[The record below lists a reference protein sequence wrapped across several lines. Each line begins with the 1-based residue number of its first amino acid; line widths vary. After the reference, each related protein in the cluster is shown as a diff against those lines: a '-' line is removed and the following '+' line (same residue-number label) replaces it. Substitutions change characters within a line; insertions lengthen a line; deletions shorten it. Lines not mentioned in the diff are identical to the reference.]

1 MQVKQNKLFT
11 TEAID
16 RLSSPERL
24 DEMMQVVSPRSWLP
38 LTAIGCLVA
47 AAGVWSAIGR
57 IPLTVSGQGVLLLPR
72 RVVQFQAASSGQL
85 VKLNIKPGDVVKRGQ
100 EIGRINKLDLQQQL
114 EQEKAKLSQL
124 QGQKQDTNKLQKQQI
139 ALELKTLQQQQKD
152 LQESLNRESVAPILH
167 QQSMAALEQKRQ
179 SLEESLRREQIAPVL
194 RQQTLTALAEKRQSL
209 EESLRR
215 EQVAPIL
222 RQQTLAAIAKKRD
235 SLLQRKQ
242 HITSLVETLQQRFE
256 TRRVLYE
263 QERAIGEDVMLQ
275 ARQEFADSQM
285 QLADI
290 ETQLKELDV
299 QKTNSDREFLQNL
312 NKIDDIKNTRQQLK
326 VEATNTEREYLQN
339 LNRLNEIKNNLQE
352 LKVQKSNAERD
363 YLQNL
368 NKIDEI
374 KTKIKDIETQA
385 VKLAQQDLEKSIAQT
400 NQIQEVKRKIAHLQ
414 NQLTADSKITS
425 QYDGRVLEVSAVAG
439 QMLNIGTRIGTVESE
454 NSREKMVS
462 LVYFADRDGKQIKPG
477 MTVQVTPSVVKRER
491 YGGIVGKVTQVSPF
505 PVTNQ
510 DMSAIIGNENL
521 ADSIAKSIA
530 GGGAPVQVFVELQQ
544 DPNTISGYKWSSS
557 NGPPLKISPG
567 TTALVR
573 VQIGQLAPISYVI
586 PIFRSLTGVY

>member
-1 MQVKQNKLFT
+1 MH
-11 TEAID
+11 
-16 RLSSPERL
+16 P
-24 DEMMQVVSPRSWLP
+24 
-38 LTAIGCLVA
+38 
-47 AAGVWSAIGR
+47 
-57 IPLTVSGQGVLLLPR
+57 
-72 RVVQFQAASSGQL
+72 
-85 VKLNIKPGDVVKRGQ
+85 
-100 EIGRINKLDLQQQL
+100 
-114 EQEKAKLSQL
+114 
-124 QGQKQDTNKLQKQQI
+124 
-139 ALELKTLQQQQKD
+139 
-152 LQESLNRESVAPILH
+152 SVAPVLH

-194 RQQTLTALAEKRQSL
+194 RQQTLAALTENRQSL
-209 EESLRR
+209 AESLRR
-215 EQVAPIL
+215 EQVAPVL
-222 RQQTLAAIAKKRD
+222 RQQSLAAIAKKRD

-256 TRRVLYE
+256 NRRVLYE
-263 QERAIGEDVMLQ
+263 QERAISEDVLLQ

-299 QKTNSDREFLQNL
+299 QQTNSDREFLQNL
-312 NKIDDIKNTRQQLK
+312 NKIDDIKNSLQQLK
-326 VEATNTEREYLQN
+326 VEATNTERDYLQN

-352 LKVQKSNAERD
+352 LKVPKSNGERD

-374 KTKIKDIETQA
+374 RTKIKDLETQA

-400 NQIQEVKRKIAHLQ
+400 NQIQEVKRKNTQLQ
-414 NQLTADSKITS
+414 NQLAKESKITS

-439 QMLNIGTRIGTVESE
+439 QMLNVGTRIGTVEAKTT
-454 NSREKMVS
+454 RQKMVS

-521 ADSIAKSIA
+521 AYSIAKSIA
-530 GGGAPVQVFVELQQ
+530 GGGAPVQVFVELQE
-544 DPNTISGYKWSSS
+544 DPNTVSGYK
-557 NGPPLKISPG
+557 
-567 TTALVR
+567 
-573 VQIGQLAPISYVI
+573 
-586 PIFRSLTGVY
+586 

>member
-11 TEAID
+11 IEAID

-24 DEMMQVVSPRSWLP
+24 DQMMQVVSPRSWLP

-57 IPLTVSGQGVLLLPR
+57 IPLTVSGQGVLLMPR
-72 RVVQFQAASSGQL
+72 HVVQFQAANSGQL

-100 EIGRINKLDLQQQL
+100 EIGRIDKLDLKQQL
-114 EQEKAKLSQL
+114 GQEKAKLAEL
-124 QGQKQDTNKLQKQQI
+124 QGQKQDTNRLQQQQI
-139 ALELKTLQQQQKD
+139 ALELKMLEQQQKD
-152 LQESLNRESVAPILH
+152 LQESLNRESVAPVLH

-179 SLEESLRREQIAPVL
+179 SLEESLPREQIAPIL
-194 RQQTLTALAEKRQSL
+194 RQQTLAALAEKRQSL

-215 EQVAPIL
+215 EQVAPVL

-242 HITSLVETLQQRFE
+242 HINSLVETLQQRFE

-263 QERAIGEDVMLQ
+263 EERAISQDLWLQ
-275 ARQEFADSQM
+275 ARQEFVDSQM

-290 ETQLKELDV
+290 KTQLKELDV
-299 QKTNSDREFLQNL
+299 QQTNSDREYLQNL
-312 NKIDDIKNTRQQLK
+312 NKIDELKNSRQQLK
-326 VEATNTEREYLQN
+326 IETTNTERDYLQN
-339 LNRLNEIKNNLQE
+339 VNRLNEIKNNLQE
-352 LKVQKSNAERD
+352 LKVQKSNTERD

-385 VKLAQQDLEKSIAQT
+385 IKLAQQDLEKSIAQT

-414 NQLTADSKITS
+414 NQLATESKVTS

-439 QMLNIGTRIGTVESE
+439 QMLNIGTKIGTVEAKA
-454 NSREKMVS
+454 NREKMVS
-462 LVYFADRDGKQIKPG
+462 LVYLADKDGKQIKPG

-491 YGGIVGKVTQVSPF
+491 YGGIVGKITQVSPF

-521 ADSIAKSIA
+521 ADSIAKNIA
-530 GGGAPVQVFVELQQ
+530 GGGAPVQVFVELQE
-544 DPNTISGYKWSSS
+544 DPNTFSGYKWSSS

-586 PIFRSLTGVY
+586 PILRSLTGVY

>member
-24 DEMMQVVSPRSWLP
+24 DQMMQVVSPRSWLP

-85 VKLNIKPGDVVKRGQ
+85 VKLNIKPGDAVKRGQ
-100 EIGRINKLDLQQQL
+100 EIGRIDKLDLKQQL
-114 EQEKAKLSQL
+114 EQEKAKLAEL
-124 QGQKQDTNKLQKQQI
+124 QGQKKDTNKQQKQQI
-139 ALELKTLQQQQKD
+139 ALELKTLEQQQKD

-167 QQSMAALEQKRQ
+167 QQSMAALEQ
-179 SLEESLRREQIAPVL
+179 
-194 RQQTLTALAEKRQSL
+194 KRQSL

-263 QERAIGEDVMLQ
+263 QERAISEDVMLQ

-312 NKIDDIKNTRQQLK
+312 NKIDDLKNSRQQIK

-374 KTKIKDIETQA
+374 KTKIKDMETQA

-414 NQLTADSKITS
+414 NQLMTDSKITS

-557 NGPPLKISPG
+557 TGPPLKLCPG

-573 VQIGQLAPISYVI
+573 VQIGQLAPISYVS
-586 PIFRSLTGVY
+586 PIFRSVTGVY

>member
-24 DEMMQVVSPRSWLP
+24 DQMMQVVSPRSWLP

-85 VKLNIKPGDVVKRGQ
+85 VKLNIKPGDAVKRGQ
-100 EIGRINKLDLQQQL
+100 EIGRIDKLDLKQQL
-114 EQEKAKLSQL
+114 EQEKAKLAEL
-124 QGQKQDTNKLQKQQI
+124 QGQKKDTNKQQKQQI
-139 ALELKTLQQQQKD
+139 ALELKTLEQQQKD

-167 QQSMAALEQKRQ
+167 QQSMAALEQ
-179 SLEESLRREQIAPVL
+179 
-194 RQQTLTALAEKRQSL
+194 KRQSL

-263 QERAIGEDVMLQ
+263 QERAISEDVMLQ

-312 NKIDDIKNTRQQLK
+312 NKIDDLKNSRQQLK

-374 KTKIKDIETQA
+374 KTKIKDMETQA

-505 PVTNQ
+505 PVTNE

-557 NGPPLKISPG
+557 TGPPLKLCPG

-573 VQIGQLAPISYVI
+573 VQIGQLAPISYVS
-586 PIFRSLTGVY
+586 PIFRSVTGVY

>member
-11 TEAID
+11 TEAIE

-24 DEMMQVVSPRSWLP
+24 DQMMQVVSPRSWLP

-72 RVVQFQAASSGQL
+72 RVVQFQAANSGQL

-100 EIGRINKLDLQQQL
+100 EIGKVDKLDLKQQL
-114 EQEKAKLSQL
+114 GQEKAKLAEL

-139 ALELKTLQQQQKD
+139 ALELKTLEQQQKD
-152 LQESLNRESVAPILH
+152 LQESLNRESVAPLLH
-167 QQSMAALEQKRQ
+167 QQTLAALEQKRQ
-179 SLEESLRREQIAPVL
+179 SLEESLPREQI
-194 RQQTLTALAEKRQSL
+194 
-209 EESLRR
+209 
-215 EQVAPIL
+215 APIL
-222 RQQTLAAIAKKRD
+222 RQQTLAALAEKRQNLEASLRREQVAPVLRLQTLATIAKKRD

-242 HITSLVETLQQRFE
+242 HINSLVETLQQRFE

-263 QERAIGEDVMLQ
+263 QERAISQDLWLQ
-275 ARQEFADSQM
+275 ARQEFVDSQM

-299 QKTNSDREFLQNL
+299 QKTN
-312 NKIDDIKNTRQQLK
+312 
-326 VEATNTEREYLQN
+326 
-339 LNRLNEIKNNLQE
+339 
-352 LKVQKSNAERD
+352 
-363 YLQNL
+363 
-368 NKIDEI
+368 
-374 KTKIKDIETQA
+374 
-385 VKLAQQDLEKSIAQT
+385 
-400 NQIQEVKRKIAHLQ
+400 
-414 NQLTADSKITS
+414 
-425 QYDGRVLEVSAVAG
+425 
-439 QMLNIGTRIGTVESE
+439 
-454 NSREKMVS
+454 
-462 LVYFADRDGKQIKPG
+462 LVYLADRDGKQIKPG

-530 GGGAPVQVFVELQQ
+530 GGGAPVQVFVELQE
-544 DPNTISGYKWSSS
+544 DPNTVSGYKWSSS

>member
-24 DEMMQVVSPRSWLP
+24 DQMMQVVSPRSWLP

-85 VKLNIKPGDVVKRGQ
+85 VKLNIKPGDAVKRGQ
-100 EIGRINKLDLQQQL
+100 EIGRIDKLDLKQQL
-114 EQEKAKLSQL
+114 EQEKAKLAEL
-124 QGQKQDTNKLQKQQI
+124 QGQKKDTNKLQKQQI
-139 ALELKTLQQQQKD
+139 ALELKTLEQQQKD

-167 QQSMAALEQKRQ
+167 QQSMTALE
-179 SLEESLRREQIAPVL
+179 
-194 RQQTLTALAEKRQSL
+194 EKRQSL

-222 RQQTLAAIAKKRD
+222 RQQTLAEIAKKRD

-263 QERAIGEDVMLQ
+263 QERAISEDVMLQ

-312 NKIDDIKNTRQQLK
+312 NKIDDLKNSRQQLK

-352 LKVQKSNAERD
+352 LKVQKSNAERE

-374 KTKIKDIETQA
+374 KTKIKDMETQA

-505 PVTNQ
+505 PVTNE

-557 NGPPLKISPG
+557 TGPPLKLCPG

-573 VQIGQLAPISYVI
+573 VQIGQLAPISYVS
-586 PIFRSLTGVY
+586 PIFRSVTGVY

>member
-100 EIGRINKLDLQQQL
+100 EIGRIDKLDLKQQL
-114 EQEKAKLSQL
+114 EQEKAKLAEL

-139 ALELKTLQQQQKD
+139 ALELKTLEQQQKD

-167 QQSMAALEQKRQ
+167 QQSMAALEQ
-179 SLEESLRREQIAPVL
+179 
-194 RQQTLTALAEKRQSL
+194 KRQSL

-263 QERAIGEDVMLQ
+263 QERAISEDVMLQ

-312 NKIDDIKNTRQQLK
+312 NKIDDLKNSRQQLK

-352 LKVQKSNAERD
+352 LKVQKSNTERE

-374 KTKIKDIETQA
+374 KTKIKDMETQA

>member
-24 DEMMQVVSPRSWLP
+24 DQMMQVVSPRSWLP

-100 EIGRINKLDLQQQL
+100 EIGRIDKLDLKQQL
-114 EQEKAKLSQL
+114 EQEKAKLAEL
-124 QGQKQDTNKLQKQQI
+124 QGQKQDTNKQQKQQI
-139 ALELKTLQQQQKD
+139 ALELKTLEQQQKD

-167 QQSMAALEQKRQ
+167 QQSMAALEQ
-179 SLEESLRREQIAPVL
+179 
-194 RQQTLTALAEKRQSL
+194 KRQSL

-263 QERAIGEDVMLQ
+263 QERAISEDVMLQ

-312 NKIDDIKNTRQQLK
+312 NKIDDLKNSRQQLK

-352 LKVQKSNAERD
+352 LKVQKSNAERE

-374 KTKIKDIETQA
+374 KTKIKDMETQA

-505 PVTNQ
+505 PVTNE

-557 NGPPLKISPG
+557 TGPPLKLCPG

-573 VQIGQLAPISYVI
+573 VQIGQLAPISYVS
-586 PIFRSLTGVY
+586 PIFRSVTGVY

>member
-24 DEMMQVVSPRSWLP
+24 DQMMQVVSPRSWLP

-57 IPLTVSGQGVLLLPR
+57 IPLTVSGQGVLLMPR
-72 RVVQFQAASSGQL
+72 QVVQFQAANSGQL

-100 EIGRINKLDLQQQL
+100 EIGKVDKLDLKQQL
-114 EQEKAKLSQL
+114 GQEKAKLAEL

-139 ALELKTLQQQQKD
+139 SLELKIIEQQQKD
-152 LQESLNRESVAPILH
+152 LQESLNRESVAPLLH
-167 QQSMAALEQKRQ
+167 QQTLAALDQKRQ
-179 SLEESLRREQIAPVL
+179 SLEESLPREQIAPIL
-194 RQQTLTALAEKRQSL
+194 RQQTLAALAEKRQNV

-263 QERAIGEDVMLQ
+263 QERAISEDVMLQ

-312 NKIDDIKNTRQQLK
+312 NKIDELKNSRQQLK
-326 VEATNTEREYLQN
+326 IEATNSRWLLTRWLISRD
-339 LNRLNEIKNNLQE
+339 RL
-352 LKVQKSNAERD
+352 SAR
-363 YLQNL
+363 
-368 NKIDEI
+368 
-374 KTKIKDIETQA
+374 
-385 VKLAQQDLEKSIAQT
+385 SIFIC
-400 NQIQEVKRKIAHLQ
+400 N
-414 NQLTADSKITS
+414 
-425 QYDGRVLEVSAVAG
+425 
-439 QMLNIGTRIGTVESE
+439 
-454 NSREKMVS
+454 
-462 LVYFADRDGKQIKPG
+462 
-477 MTVQVTPSVVKRER
+477 
-491 YGGIVGKVTQVSPF
+491 
-505 PVTNQ
+505 
-510 DMSAIIGNENL
+510 
-521 ADSIAKSIA
+521 
-530 GGGAPVQVFVELQQ
+530 
-544 DPNTISGYKWSSS
+544 
-557 NGPPLKISPG
+557 
-567 TTALVR
+567 
-573 VQIGQLAPISYVI
+573 
-586 PIFRSLTGVY
+586 